1 MTITNNDLVALLND
15 ARQELA
21 VLASHLDHPDVVWPT
36 LGLKTT
42 AKAHKRLVE
51 RIDAWMAE
59 PVEELPLRQENFAL
73 RAALAVR
80 HNDEDWR
87 LKYLEAERERVKLA
101 IRVRALEWNMEAACE
116 NTPTATCECP
126 GCGTARERALRGEA

>member
-1 MTITNNDLVALLND
+1 MTITPNDLIALLND

-21 VLASHLDHPDVVWPT
+21 VLASYVDDPETKWPT
-36 LGLKTT
+36 VGLKMT
-42 AKAHKRLVE
+42 AKAHKLLVE

-59 PVEELPLRQENFAL
+59 SIEDVPLRQENFAL

-80 HNDEDWR
+80 HNDENWR
-87 LKYLEAERERVKLA
+87 LKYVEAERERVKLA